1 MLEIAQY
8 FTIIFSEI
16 SEIGAYMFSSFG
28 SLIHSMKLCLSAEY
42 AKQHKEQEIVSEI
55 TMLTQKVGNTDKIKT
70 LLHELSG
77 STLEALTTIFVENQ
91 YFEYNNL
98 GVQLDPSK
106 ATIAIDNAMTMAREH
121 AELCGHG
128 DRAGWAAKRIMFA
141 HQWAVMGKVLTSS
154 LEKEIRTIAQKIV
167 WAKNGYMERDVQNY
181 LTKNGIFQ

>member
-1 MLEIAQY
+1 MLEIAKH

-16 SEIGAYMFSSFG
+16 SEIGAHMFDP
-28 SLIHSMKLCLSAEY
+28 LIHQVKMFFSAEY
-42 AKQHKEQEIVSEI
+42 AKKHKEKEVISQI
-55 TMLTQKVGNTDKIKT
+55 TMLIQDVGNTNKIKM
-70 LLHELSG
+70 LLLELSG

-141 HQWAVMGKVLTSS
+141 HQWAVMGKVLTSP
-154 LEKEIRTIAQKIV
+154 LDAEIRAIATKIV

-181 LTKNGIFQ
+181 LTQKGLFQ

>member
-1 MLEIAQY
+1 
-8 FTIIFSEI
+8 
-16 SEIGAYMFSSFG
+16 MFSSLT

-77 STLEALTTIFVENQ
+77 STLEALTTVLVENQ
-91 YFEYNNL
+91 FFEYNNL

-106 ATIAIDNAMTMAREH
+106 AGIAITEVMKVAHSH

-154 LEKEIRTIAQKIV
+154 LDAEIRTIAQKIA

-181 LTKNGIFQ
+181 LTQKGLFQ